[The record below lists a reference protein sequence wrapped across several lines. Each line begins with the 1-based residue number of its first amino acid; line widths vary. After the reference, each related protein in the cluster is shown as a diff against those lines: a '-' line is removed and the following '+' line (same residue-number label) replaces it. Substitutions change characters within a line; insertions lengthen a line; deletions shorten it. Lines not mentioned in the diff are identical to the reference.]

1 MSLMLRLEELLSP
14 SALLIT
20 LVSAV
25 VLKISVVSLETGFLF
40 AYLTIAIVVWAT
52 ANYCIE
58 IVEQRAIGEG
68 WAVFSLDTL
77 ATLRSQLG
85 IVFLL
90 ELTAI
95 IAAFMLLRAFAGA
108 ELAWIFAAIATVAA
122 PASVALLAVTR
133 EPLRSVHPLHLLS
146 AVFRMGVLYIGL
158 TAGSI
163 VVVALGVLAYRRLG
177 FVEFLAASYASFWLA
192 YWIGSV
198 VYSKRGVLGVHAP
211 RSPEAKL
218 GRELERLQRAR
229 IRVLDHAYG
238 IASRGN
244 LESALAYIDEYVAS
258 ESDPLAARQWMYF
271 EMTRWAS
278 ARPAL
283 VFGER
288 LVGDLEVAGRPDVA
302 AKVRLSSAHL
312 EARVREELYRA

>member
-1 MSLMLRLEELLSP
+1 MALMMRLEELLSP

-20 LVSAV
+20 LASAV

-52 ANYCIE
+52 ANYFIE

-85 IVFLL
+85 VVLLL
-90 ELTAI
+90 ELTAA

-108 ELAWIFAAIATVAA
+108 ELAWTFAAVATVIA
-122 PASVALLAVTR
+122 PAAVALLAVTR
-133 EPLRSVHPLHLLS
+133 EPLRSVHPLHLLP
-146 AVFRMGVLYIGL
+146 AVLRMGVLYIGL
-158 TAGSI
+158 AAGSI
-163 VVVALGVLAYRRLG
+163 VVVALWVLAYRRLG
-177 FVEFLAASYASFWLA
+177 FVEFLAASHASFWLA
-192 YWIGSV
+192 YWIGGV
-198 VYSKRGVLGVHAP
+198 VYSKRSVLGVHAP

-244 LESALAYIDEYVAS
+244 LESALAYINEYVAS
-258 ESDPLAARQWMYF
+258 ESDPLTARQWMYF

-288 LVGDLEVAGRPDVA
+288 LAGDLEAAGRPDVA

-312 EARVREELYRA
+312 EARVRESTDA

>member
-14 SALLIT
+14 SALLVT
-20 LVSAV
+20 LASAV

-95 IAAFMLLRAFAGA
+95 IAAFMLVRAFAGA

-133 EPLRSVHPLHLLS
+133 EPLRSVHPLHLFS

-198 VYSKRGVLGVHAP
+198 VYAKRGVLGVHAP

-244 LESALAYIDEYVAS
+244 LESALAYINEYVAS
-258 ESDPLAARQWMYF
+258 ESDPLTARQWMYF

-288 LVGDLEVAGRPDVA
+288 LVGDLEAAGRPDVA

-312 EARVREELYRA
+312 EARVRESTDA